1 MGFPGYRR
9 SIRASLAYLGMA
21 AATAS
26 ALVVLQNGVAFA
38 ADAITVIPDSG
49 SASENAI
56 TVLEGVNTGSKLVG
70 KFTDTGNALPDVN
83 CSELYVATINWGDGT
98 SSTGTVTCER
108 DTSSDHVP
116 TGIFDVTDSHTYAD
130 SASESIT
137 VSVVDNSESAESSGA
152 AVKTDTALVA
162 DQPLDAGSASNV
174 TQVEGGTTKVT
185 ATFND
190 RNNAYSTDEGVDP
203 GLKATIDWGDGST
216 VTNDIK
222 IAWNDSGHTNVQV
235 TGSHVYD
242 ANTPATKAYSVKV
255 TLKDDGVEVQA
266 ADTLTATISDAA
278 LTAGTAKSVVMTG
291 AQASTVVVASF
302 ADAAKGQASAADFTT
317 TVKWGDGA
325 NSAGTVA
332 QTAAGA
338 FNVSGTHTY
347 ATAGT
352 KALTITVTDQ
362 EGQKTLSM
370 TATVTVPALPTTGQ
384 PTIPVTP
391 ASTPLLPLL
400 ALGLGLM
407 AIAGGVGRVLIRR
420 ARS

>member
-38 ADAITVIPDSG
+38 APDTITLMPDSGTAITVR
-49 SASENAI
+49 
-56 TVLEGVNTGSKLVG
+56 EGVNTGSTLVG
-70 KFTDTGNALPDVN
+70 KFTDTGNSLQTDVN
-83 CSELYVATINWGDGT
+83 CNELYVATINWGDGT

-108 DTSSDHVP
+108 DTSENHVP

-130 SASESIT
+130 SASENIT

-222 IAWNDSGHTNVQV
+222 IAWNDSGDTNVQV

-242 ANTPATKAYSVKV
+242 ANTPATKAYDVKV

-266 ADTLTATISDAA
+266 TDTLTATISDAA

-362 EGQKTLSM
+362 EGQTLSM